1 MMSLALVWLAGASG
15 FVLPAQPALPRPG
28 PAAAAAA
35 ATAAAAAASAPTV
48 LRPHAAPPRAAPGA
62 VQMGLFGLGYPE
74 LAVIGLVGIVLLG
87 PERLVPMARDLGSA
101 SQPSLTRAPVRSRGP
116 CARAARAPLALPAW
130 RARRQPT
137 RARRRRRADPSPRAR
152 RRQECIRPQGG
163 LRLLRPGHGRGR
175 GAQPGVGVGG

>member
-87 PERLVPMARDLGSA
+87 PERLVPMARDLGKSA
-101 SQPSLTRAPVRSRGP
+101 SGLKEVSDSFAQGMAEGEVGLANEKKLDGMKTAEPQAEAKADAPKSDDQKQ
-116 CARAARAPLALPAW
+116 A
-130 RARRQPT
+130 
-137 RARRRRRADPSPRAR
+137 
-152 RRQECIRPQGG
+152 
-163 LRLLRPGHGRGR
+163 
-175 GAQPGVGVGG
+175 

>member
-28 PAAAAAA
+28 AAAAAAAA
-35 ATAAAAAASAPTV
+35 ATAAAAASAPTV
-48 LRPHAAPPRAAPGA
+48 LRPHAAPARAAPGA

-101 SQPSLTRAPVRSRGP
+101 PQPSLTRAPVPSRGP
-116 CARAARAPLALPAW
+116 CAGGPAGVARASAAHARAPSTS
-130 RARRQPT
+130 R
-137 RARRRRRADPSPRAR
+137 
-152 RRQECIRPQGG
+152 
-163 LRLLRPGHGRGR
+163 
-175 GAQPGVGVGG
+175 

>member
-87 PERLVPMARDLGSA
+87 PERLVPMARDLGKSA
-101 SQPSLTRAPVRSRGP
+101 SGLKEVSDSMAEGEVGLANEKKLDGMKTAEPQAEAKADAPKS
-116 CARAARAPLALPAW
+116 
-130 RARRQPT
+130 
-137 RARRRRRADPSPRAR
+137 
-152 RRQECIRPQGG
+152 
-163 LRLLRPGHGRGR
+163 
-175 GAQPGVGVGG
+175 

>member
-1 MMSLALVWLAGASG
+1 MSLALVWLAGASG

-28 PAAAAAA
+28 PAAANAA
-35 ATAAAAAASAPTV
+35 ATAAAAASAPTV

-116 CARAARAPLALPAW
+116 CAVGPAGVALTPALAPAAGKSASGLKEVSDSFA
-130 RARRQPT
+130 
-137 RARRRRRADPSPRAR
+137 
-152 RRQECIRPQGG
+152 QGMAEG
-163 LRLLRPGHGRGR
+163 EVRNQG
-175 GAQPGVGVGG
+175 

>member
-28 PAAAAAA
+28 PAATAAAAA
-35 ATAAAAAASAPTV
+35 ATAAAAPAPTV
-48 LRPHAAPPRAAPGA
+48 LRPPAAPARAAPGS

-101 SQPSLTRAPVRSRGP
+101 PQPSLKRARGP
-116 CARAARAPLALPAW
+116 CAVGPAGVARVG
-130 RARRQPT
+130 
-137 RARRRRRADPSPRAR
+137 SPRAR
-152 RRQECIRPQGG
+152 AVVVALTPALAPAAGKSASGLKEVSDSFAQGMAEG
-163 LRLLRPGHGRGR
+163 EVRNQG
-175 GAQPGVGVGG
+175 

>member
-28 PAAAAAA
+28 PAAANAA
-35 ATAAAAAASAPTV
+35 ATAAAAASAPTV

-101 SQPSLTRAPVRSRGP
+101 PQPSLTRAPVRSRGP
-116 CARAARAPLALPAW
+116 CAVGPAGVARVG
-130 RARRQPT
+130 
-137 RARRRRRADPSPRAR
+137 SPRAR
-152 RRQECIRPQGG
+152 AVVVALTPALAPAAGKSASGLKEVSDSFAQGMAEG
-163 LRLLRPGHGRGR
+163 EVRNQG
-175 GAQPGVGVGG
+175 

>member
-35 ATAAAAAASAPTV
+35 AATAAAAASAPTV
-48 LRPHAAPPRAAPGA
+48 LRPHAAPARAAPGA

-101 SQPSLTRAPVRSRGP
+101 LATLPHARARALARPVRSRGP
-116 CARAARAPLALPAW
+116 CAVGPAGVARASAAHARAPSSS
-130 RARRQPT
+130 R
-137 RARRRRRADPSPRAR
+137 
-152 RRQECIRPQGG
+152 
-163 LRLLRPGHGRGR
+163 
-175 GAQPGVGVGG
+175 

>member
-28 PAAAAAA
+28 AAAAAA

-101 SQPSLTRAPVRSRGP
+101 PQPSLTRARALARPVRRWPCRRGARVGSP
-116 CARAARAPLALPAW
+116 GARAVVALTPALAPAAGKSASGLKEVSDSFA
-130 RARRQPT
+130 
-137 RARRRRRADPSPRAR
+137 
-152 RRQECIRPQGG
+152 QGMAEG
-163 LRLLRPGHGRGR
+163 EVRNQG
-175 GAQPGVGVGG
+175 